1 MEGPIDSVR
10 AQLLANDW
18 TEWGQSNDSE
28 DFYFRG
34 KFYGIRAKLLI
45 SISPSSKLLTSAYV
59 TVGPYSTER
68 MLNQNLQYFLYKLKE
83 HHGEYVERNGAW
95 IFMDDFSSV
104 KLSVVANANGSK
116 DIRVFYLPMG
126 SYYKDA
132 VSMGLHG
139 LVQEIVTENA
149 VAEDQFLRFSQ
160 DGQLENP
167 DLTQRQYDRYGYLVK
182 AQMTEQEGYSDV
194 SYEYDSNYRLIR
206 RTLINKAA
214 AIKYINEYTYN
225 EQDEIASQQQKVF
238 KGDECV
244 MTINMHN
251 NYMTR
256 DDQGNWTTNSLSL
269 SYWEKGSPSQQTTV
283 LQKRTLVY
291 WEE

>member
-167 DLTQRQYDRYGYLVK
+167 DLIQRQYDRYGYLVK

-291 WEE
+291 W